1 MTFAAYAP
9 MNAQIDQLLNDAV
22 QNLSGAVSTWVPA
35 CNAWEESDKYCIEM
49 ALPGWI
55 SDEVNLEVEKDTL
68 TVTGKKEQPSP
79 TAKSQRVYGL
89 REVET
94 GAFVRTFRLA
104 SNIDHDQTKASFS
117 NGMLSI
123 QFFKSEK
130 ARPRQISIE

>member
-9 MNAQIDQLLNDAV
+9 MNAQIDRLLNDAV

-49 ALPGWI
+49 ALPGWT

-68 TVTGKKEQPSP
+68 TVTGKKEQTSQS
-79 TAKSQRVYGL
+79 AKPQRVYDL

-104 SNIDHDQTKASFS
+104 SNIDHDQTKANFS
-117 NGMLSI
+117 NGMLLI

-130 ARPRQISIE
+130 AKPRQITIE

>member
-1 MTFAAYAP
+1 MPFAAYAP

-49 ALPGWI
+49 ALPGWTT
-55 SDEVNLEVEKDTL
+55 DEVNLELEKDTL
-68 TVTGKKEQPSP
+68 TVTGKKEQASQ
-79 TAKSQRVYGL
+79 TAKPQRVYGL
-89 REVET
+89 REVEA

-104 SNIDHDQTKASFS
+104 SNIDHEQTKASFS
-117 NGMLSI
+117 NGMLLI

-130 ARPRQISIE
+130 AKPRQITIE